1 MEAEECVY
9 QYALDKE
16 KARLDAEEKRKK
28 LMEMM
33 KASMAVQNGKRQKE
47 AETEIAES
55 HLINQKDILLMSDYE
70 RIRKEQGR
78 VQKRKDD
85 GFNRTQ

>member
-1 MEAEECVY
+1 
-9 QYALDKE
+9 
-16 KARLDAEEKRKK
+16 
-28 LMEMM
+28 MEMM
-33 KASMAVQNGKRQKE
+33 KASMVVQNGKRQKE